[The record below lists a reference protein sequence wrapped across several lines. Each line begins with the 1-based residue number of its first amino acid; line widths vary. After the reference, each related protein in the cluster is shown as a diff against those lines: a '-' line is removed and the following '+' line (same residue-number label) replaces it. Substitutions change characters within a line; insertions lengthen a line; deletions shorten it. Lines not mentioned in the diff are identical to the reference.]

1 MENEKFKDLVLEHL
15 VKLTQDV
22 TGLTHAVTGLARD
35 MAEVKQELNQVKES
49 VIRIENDH
57 GAKDDLSSY
66 QRTF

>member
-1 MENEKFKDLVLEHL
+1 
-15 VKLTQDV
+15 
-22 TGLTHAVTGLARD
+22 